1 MHSIIDYIGSMVTG
15 GVIFVM
21 MMGYYINVSATGVTQ
36 VFNTTTQED
45 VTSITEIIEY
55 DMRKAGYGI
64 TDSIAFAAA
73 DSNRFAIR
81 GDFNNDGTADTV
93 TYWLS
98 DTQMPGT
105 TNPLARMLYR
115 RAGNQTRTLTAN
127 PVTRFRAWYYDATG
141 NPTSNTAAVRFAR
154 IAMQVECKVQNGDQP
169 VAVFW
174 ERVIKPQNIR

>member
-1 MHSIIDYIGSMVTG
+1 MHSIIDYVGSMVTG

-21 MMGYYINVSATGVTQ
+21 MMGYYFNVSATGVTQ

-64 TDSIAFAAA
+64 TDSIAFTAA

-98 DTQMPGT
+98 TTPMSGT
-105 TNPLARMLYR
+105 SNPQARTLYR
-115 RAGNQTRTLTAN
+115 RANNQTRTLTPN
-127 PVTRFRAWYYDATG
+127 PITRFTAWYYDAAG
-141 NPTSNTAAVRFAR
+141 NPTNNPASVRFAR
-154 IAMQVECKVQNGDQP
+154 IALQVECKMQNGDLP

-174 ERVIKPQNIR
+174 ERVIKPQNVR

>member
-1 MHSIIDYIGSMVTG
+1 MHTIIDYVGSMVTG

-45 VTSITEIIEY
+45 MTSITEIIEY

-64 TDSIAFAAA
+64 TDSIAFTAA

-81 GDFNNDGTADTV
+81 GDFNNDGTPDTV

-98 DTQMPGT
+98 NTQMPGT
-105 TNPLARMLYR
+105 SNPIARTLYR
-115 RAGNQTRTLTAN
+115 RAGNQTKTLTTN
-127 PVTRFRAWYYDATG
+127 PVTKFNAWYYDAAGSPTT
-141 NPTSNTAAVRFAR
+141 NPVNVRFAR
-154 IAMQVECKVQNGDQP
+154 IALQVECKIQNGELP
-169 VAVFW
+169 VAVYW
-174 ERVIKPQNIR
+174 ERVIKPQNVR